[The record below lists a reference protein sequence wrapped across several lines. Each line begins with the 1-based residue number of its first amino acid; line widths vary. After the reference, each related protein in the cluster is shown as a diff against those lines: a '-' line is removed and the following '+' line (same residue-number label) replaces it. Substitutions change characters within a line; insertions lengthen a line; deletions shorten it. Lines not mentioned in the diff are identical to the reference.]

1 MFATLPESAARRQK
15 RGTGLL
21 VSAALHAMLIGLAVY
36 ATARSETP
44 RPRLP
49 RPDVIYFIPP
59 PAPALPT
66 SPPSS
71 GPSAASSLV
80 EAPPTDRLIA
90 PIDIPDLIPPSLGG
104 DDLVAREDFAGTP
117 VGPIVPGS
125 AGTGV
130 PGSNVAGGDA
140 LDARVVD
147 RQVVA
152 RAGNPTPRYPSVLQ
166 SAGVEGSVRMRFIVD
181 TLGRVEPASI
191 LALAS
196 THTLFEHAVRE
207 SLLRSRFTPAEAAGR
222 RVRQLVEQ
230 SFQFETVDRRD

>member
-21 VSAALHAMLIGLAVY
+21 VSAALHATLIGLAVY
-36 ATARSETP
+36 ATARSEMP

-59 PAPALPT
+59 PAPAVPT
-66 SPPSS
+66 SPPRS
-71 GPSAASSLV
+71 GGPTTRSLV
-80 EAPPTDRLIA
+80 QIPPTDRLVP
-90 PIDIPDLIPPSLGG
+90 PIEVPSVIPPSLDA
-104 DDLVAREDFAGTP
+104 DDLVAREDFARTP
-117 VGPIVPGS
+117 AGPVVPGS
-125 AGTGV
+125 GGPGV
-130 PGSNVAGGDA
+130 PGSNVASGDA

-166 SAGVEGSVRMRFIVD
+166 SAGVEGSVRVRFVVD

-191 LALAS
+191 IALAS

-207 SLLRSRFTPAEAAGR
+207 SLLRSRFSPAEAAGR